1 MSAMIDNSAV
11 PVVPH
16 LAAPAVARGGL
27 ARAERWMWLPVLALA
42 CALPL
47 VLSEYRM
54 FQATMTLIY
63 AIVLFGLTI
72 LTGYSG
78 QISLGNGAFF
88 ALGGYVSAILI
99 FRLGVP
105 YWATLPVAGAV
116 CLVAGYLFGR
126 PALRLQG
133 HYLALATFALA
144 VATPQFLK
152 HKSLQSWTGGVQGIQ
167 LEKPSAP
174 FGLPV
179 TPDTWL
185 YWLTLFVA
193 VVLFILG
200 RNLLKGRIGRAL
212 LAIRDHPTAA
222 AAMGVNASLYK
233 SLAFGVSAMFTGIAG
248 GLAAIV
254 VQFVAPDSFHPLL
267 SILFLVGAVIGGV
280 SSWWGPLFGAMF
292 IQFVPNFAEDLSK
305 SAPWAIYGV
314 LMIASVFLLKKGI
327 AGAFEDAWRRLSHR
341 HPATTRR

>member
-1 MSAMIDNSAV
+1 MINDSPVA
-11 PVVPH
+11 VVPH
-16 LAAPAVARGGL
+16 LAPAQPVPAATGRH
-27 ARAERWMWLPVLALA
+27 ERWIGFALLALA

-47 VLSEYRM
+47 VLSEYRT

-88 ALGGYVSAILI
+88 ALGGYVTAILI
-99 FRLGVP
+99 SRVGVP

-116 CLVAGYLFGR
+116 CMVAGFLFGR

-152 HKSLQSWTGGVQGIQ
+152 HKSLQAWTGGVQGIQ
-167 LEKPSAP
+167 LEKPVAP

-179 TPDTWL
+179 TPDAWL
-185 YWLTLFVA
+185 YWVTLFVA

-233 SLAFGVSAMFTGIAG
+233 SMAFGVSAMFTGIAG
-248 GLAAIV
+248 SLAAIV

-314 LMIASVFLLKKGI
+314 LMIASVFLLKRGI
-327 AGAFEDAWRRLSHR
+327 AGAIEDAWRRLRHR
-341 HPATTRR
+341 NPTSTRN

>member
-1 MSAMIDNSAV
+1 MAAMIDNSPV
-11 PVVPH
+11 PTVP
-16 LAAPAVARGGL
+16 LLAPAAPTQGGFAAV
-27 ARAERWMWLPVLALA
+27 ERWMWLPLLLIA

-47 VLSEYRM
+47 VLSDYRM

-99 FRLGVP
+99 VRLGVP

-116 CLVAGYLFGR
+116 CMVVGFVFGR

-152 HKSLQSWTGGVQGIQ
+152 HKSLQAWTGGVQGIT
-167 LEKPSAP
+167 LEKPHAP

-179 TPDTWL
+179 SPDAWL
-185 YWLTLFVA
+185 YWLTLLVA
-193 VVLFILG
+193 IVLFILG

-222 AAMGVNASLYK
+222 AAMGVNAALYK

-254 VQFVAPDSFHPLL
+254 VQFVAPDSFTPLL

-314 LMIASVFLLKKGI
+314 LMIASVFLLKRGI
-327 AGAFEDAWRRLSHR
+327 AGAIEDAWRRLRHR
-341 HPATTRR
+341 KPSPTRK